1 MAVSICQPANT
12 LSYALQIRD
21 RGMDKKTVKKMFDP
35 FFTAGKNKHGT
46 GLGLSLVYDIISDLN
61 GDITVSSEVNKGTV
75 IEILIPAETGK
86 FVSLP

>member
-1 MAVSICQPANT
+1 
-12 LSYALQIRD
+12 
-21 RGMDKKTVKKMFDP
+21 MFDP
-35 FFTAGKNKHGT
+35 FFTAGKINKGT

-61 GDITVSSEVNKGTV
+61 GDITVSSEVNEGTV